1 MPGFKR
7 NTGIVYASFFSLWK
21 SLPPGSSKSLVFP
34 CKYKCAVHFL
44 DFLLNDTSLAKMLVG
59 LANTYPYTN
68 LQNQGIFKVNHLL

>member
-1 MPGFKR
+1 
-7 NTGIVYASFFSLWK
+7 
-21 SLPPGSSKSLVFP
+21 
-34 CKYKCAVHFL
+34 VHFL